1 MNLYISKDGSKVLEE
16 LFTLLM
22 EKVDNANCALTID
35 KNGYNPA
42 EGGIMPVHLEHRAM
56 WSKPMR
62 RDVFSVA
69 HYKEQN
75 GDLCADPLMEF
86 LREETPEGPRFI
98 ATFFQ
103 TDGHIF
109 ATRRESVLLN
119 PDTGA
124 PERYAKRAAVED
136 RVFAT
141 DWMRNIAWQQNLE
154 ANNKIRK
161 AS

>member
-1 MNLYISKDGSKVLEE
+1 MNLYISKDGAKVLEE

-22 EKVDNANCALTID
+22 DQQTTDRGSLKINRNSPDS
-35 KNGYNPA
+35 
-42 EGGIMPVHLEHRAM
+42 GIMAVHLEHRAM
-56 WSKPMR
+56 WSNPR

-69 HYKEQN
+69 HYFEQN

-103 TDGHIF
+103 RDGSVF
-109 ATRRESVLLN
+109 ATNRESVLLN

-124 PERYAKRAAVED
+124 PERYAKRAAFEG

-141 DWMRNIAWQQNLE
+141 QWMRNIAWQQDLK
-154 ANNKIRK
+154 ANNQIRK